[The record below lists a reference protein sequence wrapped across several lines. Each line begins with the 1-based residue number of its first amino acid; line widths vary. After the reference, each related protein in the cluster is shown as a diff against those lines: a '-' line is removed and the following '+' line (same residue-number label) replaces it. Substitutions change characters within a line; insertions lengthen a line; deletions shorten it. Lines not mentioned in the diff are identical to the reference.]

1 MTKKIL
7 FSVLAVLLLCSGCAG
22 EGKTHRVETVVW
34 IPVNPTEHPQIQEE
48 TTPAETEEPTEE
60 AAEET
65 TEQPVKETEGSKKPA
80 SGGKKP
86 SGGNSNKNQTSNNTA
101 PKETEPVQ
109 TEPVD
114 TKPAET
120 EPAGTESTETET
132 IETEST
138 ETEPVESDP
147 PETEPEKTIYDI
159 SGYSLGALEYGMID
173 QINTARGEESH
184 SALNLD
190 GRLSAI
196 ASCRAYELAQLWSHT
211 RPDGRSYATVLED
224 YGYGAGAVT
233 ELLVYGSGSGDAA
246 QMVSQWLASESH
258 KANLLSDGFSTV
270 GIGVYRTNGITYV
283 CCLLVR

>member
-1 MTKKIL
+1 M
-7 FSVLAVLLLCSGCAG
+7 
-22 EGKTHRVETVVW
+22 
-34 IPVNPTEHPQIQEE
+34 
-48 TTPAETEEPTEE
+48 
-60 AAEET
+60 
-65 TEQPVKETEGSKKPA
+65 KETEGSQKPA

-101 PKETEPVQ
+101 PKETETVQ
-109 TEPVD
+109 TD
-114 TKPAET
+114 Q
-120 EPAGTESTETET
+120 
-132 IETEST
+132 
-138 ETEPVESDP
+138 VESDP